1 MPALNFIHELSFE
14 YLSDEV
20 VQFSK
25 RCLLDLVGVAAGGS
39 RTDLS
44 RIIRNHV
51 VENFAAGHRSA
62 RLLFDG
68 RTVSPAGAALA
79 NGMAIDSLDAHDGH
93 KLTKGHVGC
102 GMFPALLA
110 MAEAEGIESEEEFLT
125 CLVLGY
131 EFGVRAGISLHST
144 VSDYHTSGA
153 WVAVACAAIGARIL
167 KLDREQT
174 RHALGIAEYHGP
186 RSQMMRCI
194 DHPTMLKD
202 GSGWGAMAGVSA
214 AYLARDGFTGAPA
227 ITLEAPEVAHIW
239 QDLGDHWHVM
249 DQYFKPNPVCRW
261 AQPPLV
267 ACLALKQQ
275 FEFDVTDIE
284 RIIVTTFHE
293 ATRLATKHPKTTEEA
308 QYSLPYPVA
317 VGLVRGKLGPDEVSV
332 EALSDPTV
340 LALAEKI
347 EFAES
352 EEFNKAFPANRIA
365 DVTIELRDGR
375 RLSSGPT
382 EAHGDP
388 EAPLSDTEISTK
400 FLDYTQPVLGNA
412 NAEKLHDCV
421 LGLDKNC
428 QFVELKSLIFA
439 AT

>member
-1 MPALNFIHELSFE
+1 MSALNFIHELSFE
-14 YLSDEV
+14 DLSDEV

-44 RIIRNHV
+44 QIIRNHV

-62 RLLFDG
+62 TLLFDG

-79 NGMAIDSLDAHDGH
+79 NGMTIDSLDAHDGH

-131 EFGVRAGISLHST
+131 EFGARAGISLHST

-153 WVAVACAAIGARIL
+153 WVAVACAAMGARIL
-167 KLDREQT
+167 NLDREQT

-202 GSGWGAMAGVSA
+202 GSGWGGMAGVSA

-227 ITLEAPEVAHIW
+227 ITLEAPEVAQNW
-239 QDLGDHWHVM
+239 KDLGDHWHIM

-267 ACLALKQQ
+267 ACLALKNQ
-275 FEFDVTDIE
+275 FEFDVADIE

-293 ATRLATKHPKTTEEA
+293 ATRLATKHPKNTEEA

-317 VGLVRGKLGPDEVSV
+317 VGLVRGKLGPEEVS
-332 EALSDPTV
+332 ADAIADPTV
-340 LALAEKI
+340 LALAGKI

-365 DVTIELRDGR
+365 DVTIELSDGR
-375 RLSSGPT
+375 RLLSGPT

-388 EAPLSDTEISTK
+388 EAPLSDTEISDK
-400 FLDYTQPVLGNA
+400 FLTYAAPVLGKA
-412 NAEKLHDCV
+412 NTEKLHDCI
-421 LGLDKNC
+421 LDMEKKD
-428 QFVELKSLIFA
+428 QLAILKTLIFA